1 MKISNLQ
8 ISFNVLFILLV
19 VGVSIKNGSV
29 EMIHVVLVLLNLGL
43 LGLRIKHVKNYN
55 KNRGIN

>member
-1 MKISNLQ
+1 MKISKLQ
-8 ISFNVLFILLV
+8 ISFNISFILLV
-19 VGVSIKNGSV
+19 VAVSIKNSSV

-55 KNRGIN
+55 KKRGN